1 VNISSDIRQSSQN
14 ALNELVSVNSEAA
27 AHCAAFELLKPQCS
41 HTPTDVFEHVDSL
54 LQVWYATPDS
64 ISLTSF

>member
-1 VNISSDIRQSSQN
+1 MNISSDIRQSSQN

-41 HTPTDVFEHVDSL
+41 HTPTDVF
-54 LQVWYATPDS
+54 
-64 ISLTSF
+64 